1 MKFHNLWIGK
11 NQKVLFLYLA
21 MTCSSLTLFA
31 KISLPAVFTDN
42 LVLQQ
47 KTEAPIWGKASANKN
62 VKLTTSWDMK
72 TYTTLAA
79 EDGCWSVKVNT
90 PAASF
95 TPYSITISDGKAVE
109 LKNILIGEVWICSG
123 QSNMEMP
130 LAGWGK
136 ILNFEKEIADAKF
149 PNIRLLHVKKAISS
163 QPMNDVILENGG
175 WQECSPATIPN
186 FSSLAYFFGRNLQ
199 QSLNVPIGLINTS
212 WGGTIVET
220 WASAGSLSTMPD
232 FTKTVNDIKKYS
244 DAEQEKMYTEKM
256 TEWEISVQSRDKGY
270 KGKVANFAL
279 TDYNDS
285 SWKTLNAPQM
295 WDEQDKELSKFDGL
309 VWYRKTIN
317 IPEKWAGKD
326 LKLNLGLVD
335 DIDVTFFNGEII
347 GTTQSCDIERFYTV
361 PGRLVKAGQAVIT
374 MRILDT
380 GGLGGIN
387 GKSEQLTLS
396 LSDKQKVTLA
406 GDWKYEKSA
415 SLNELPAT
423 PVYSKNNP
431 NRPTVLYNA
440 MINGLVPYAFQG
452 AIWYQGESNESRAY
466 QYREVFPLMINDW
479 RKQWNKN
486 FPFYFVQ
493 LANFMATS
501 KEPEESNWAELR
513 EAQTKTLNLGNTGMA
528 VIIDIGDATDI
539 HPKNKQEVGRRLA
552 LAARAQTYGEKI
564 AYSGPMYDSYKIE
577 GQQIRIAFKLTDG
590 GLKTNDGQA
599 LKGFAIAGLDHKFHW
614 ADAKIEGNEVVVSC
628 NDVDFPIA
636 VRYAWSNNPICNL
649 FNGAGLPASP
659 FRTDDWMGNT
669 YGKK

>member
-1 MKFHNLWIGK
+1 MRFH
-11 NQKVLFLYLA
+11 LFLSLI
-21 MTCSSLTLFA
+21 MVCSSLSINA

-47 KTEAPIWGKASANKN
+47 KAEAPIWGKASANKN
-62 VKLTTSWDMK
+62 VKITTSWDKK
-72 TYTTLAA
+72 TYTTQAA
-79 EDGCWSVKVNT
+79 GDGSWSIKVNT
-90 PAASF
+90 PAASYI
-95 TPYSITISDGKAVE
+95 PYSIIISDGKAVE

-136 ILNFEKEIADAKF
+136 VLNYEKEIADANY
-149 PNIRLLHVKKAISS
+149 PNIRLLQVKKTTSC
-163 QPMNDVILENGG
+163 QPLNDVILDNGG
-175 WQECSPATIPN
+175 WQECSPASIPN

-199 QSLNVPIGLINTS
+199 QSLNIPIGLINTS

-220 WASAGSLSTMPD
+220 WASAGSLSAMPD
-232 FTKTVNDIKKYS
+232 FTKAVNEIQKYS
-244 DAEQEKMYTEKM
+244 DAEQEQMYTTKM
-256 TEWEISVQSRDKGY
+256 TEWENSVKSIDKGY
-270 KGKVANFAL
+270 KGKVATFAL
-279 TDYNDS
+279 SDFNDAA
-285 SWKTLNAPQM
+285 WKTMNAPEL
-295 WDEQDKELSKFDGL
+295 WDEQDAELSKFDGL

-317 IPEKWAGKD
+317 IPNNWAGKD
-326 LKLNLGLVD
+326 LKMSLGLVD
-335 DIDVTFFNGEII
+335 DIDVTFFNGEIV
-347 GTTQSCDIERFYTV
+347 GTTQSCDIERIYTV
-361 PGRLVKAGQAVIT
+361 PGRLVKAGKAVIT
-374 MRILDT
+374 LKILDT

-387 GKSEQLTLS
+387 GKAEQVFLS
-396 LSDKQKVTLA
+396 LSDKQKITLA
-406 GDWKYEKSA
+406 GNWKYEKSSA
-415 SLNELPAT
+415 LSELPT
-423 PVYSKNNP
+423 IPVYARNNP
-431 NRPTVLYNA
+431 NRPTVLYNS

-452 AIWYQGESNESRAY
+452 AIWYQGESNDSRAY

-513 EAQTKTLNLGNTGMA
+513 EAQSRTLNLGNTGMA

-564 AYSGPMYDSYKIE
+564 AYSGPRYDSYKME
-577 GQQIRIAFKLTDG
+577 GNQIRLSFKLTDG
-590 GLKTNDGQA
+590 GLKTNDGQP
-599 LKGFAIAGLDHKFHW
+599 LKGFSIAGLDHKFHW
-614 ADAKIEGNEVVVSC
+614 AEAKIEGNEVVVSSKE
-628 NDVDFPIA
+628 VDFPIA
-636 VRYAWSNNPICNL
+636 VRYAWANNPICNL

-659 FRTDDWMGNT
+659 FRTDDWIGIT